1 MVTVK
6 FFRGGFLRK
15 VRYYRPQDNCFNQR
29 NRGIRPRNS
38 GISFGRRIYDDKKIK
53 LLKFAAVYGANAS
66 GKSNLVR
73 ALDFMKKTV
82 VHGLPSGYSTKYC
95 KVNMGNKERPS
106 YFEIEVK
113 LGEKYYSY
121 GYEVL

>member
-1 MVTVK
+1 MMT
-6 FFRGGFLRK
+6 
-15 VRYYRPQDNCFNQR
+15 
-29 NRGIRPRNS
+29 
-38 GISFGRRIYDDKKIK
+38 KKIK

-95 KVNMGNKERPS
+95 KVNMENKERPS

-121 GYEVL
+121 GYEVLFKHRRVSDRVVD